1 MEGRIELYSFGS
13 LLVDVLGQAILIL
26 LFSWLAGLLLRVPE
40 AFIRKLKGYDGSHP
54 LFRGHHTR
62 RVLTT
67 MLGFALTVQF
77 AVSEYEW
84 TLGQDPSSPLPS
96 EEAWVTVLLSAPP
109 ATTLVAGALVLG
121 ITIFANPPP
130 LEDEDGNGEQV

>member
-1 MEGRIELYSFGS
+1 MEGKIELYSFGS

-26 LFSWLAGLLLRVPE
+26 LFSWLAGLLLPKR
-40 AFIRKLKGYDGSHP
+40 
-54 LFRGHHTR
+54 LFYRGRHHTR

-67 MLGFALTVQF
+67 VLGFAITVRVAF
-77 AVSEYEW
+77 SEYEW
-84 TLGQDPSSPLPS
+84 TLSQELSSPLPS

-130 LEDEDGNGEQV
+130 LEDEDGNGAQV